1 MVTAK
6 TKIILSRTGI
16 GFVIIGAIT
25 AIIGGT
31 DVLSLTEIIGWV
43 GTAIG
48 VILKIIREFKG

>member
-31 DVLSLTEIIGWV
+31 DALNLTEIIGWI

>member
-1 MVTAK
+1 MVAAK

-16 GFVIIGAIT
+16 GLVIVGAIT
-25 AIIGGT
+25 AILGGT
-31 DVLSLTEIIGWV
+31 DALNLTEVIGYV